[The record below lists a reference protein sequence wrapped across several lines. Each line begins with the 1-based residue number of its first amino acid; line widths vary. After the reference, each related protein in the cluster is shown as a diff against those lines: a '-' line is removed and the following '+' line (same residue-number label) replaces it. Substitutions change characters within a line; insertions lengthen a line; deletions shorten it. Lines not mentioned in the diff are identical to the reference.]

1 MIIHMIKRK
10 PDYMFPKP
18 TLVPYSENDS
28 EQYSKLKYNTVYR
41 VNIKQPRNYKHHS
54 KYFALCR
61 MICDNTEYFTSE
73 KQVSEYLKLKTG
85 HIESFVIG
93 NETIIIP
100 KSINF
105 DTLAQDEF
113 EKYYDACLPII
124 AELLGCTVHEIQEN
138 EIFYL

>member
-1 MIIHMIKRK
+1 MILHVIRK
-10 PDYMFPKP
+10 GGGKE
-18 TLVPYSENDS
+18 LLPYSNDDTNKIL
-28 EQYSKLKYNTVYR
+28 KLKKNTVYR

>member
-1 MIIHMIKRK
+1 MIIHMIRREHSSNG
-10 PDYMFPKP
+10 
-18 TLVPYSENDS
+18 LIPYSGNDI
-28 EQYSKLKYNTVYR
+28 EKFCKLKYNAVYR

-61 MICDNTEYFTSE
+61 MIADNTDYFTNE

-93 NETIIIP
+93 EETTIIP

-105 DTLAQDEF
+105 DSMPQDEF
-113 EKYYDACLPII
+113 EKYYDACLPIV
-124 AELLGCTVHEIQEN
+124 AELLGCTIHEIQEN
-138 EIFYL
+138 EVFYL

>member
-1 MIIHMIKRK
+1 MIIHMIKRSGYGEI
-10 PDYMFPKP
+10 DS
-18 TLVPYSENDS
+18 LVPYSENDKDS
-28 EQYSKLKYNTVYR
+28 VFLLKRNTVYR

-138 EIFYL
+138 EVFYL